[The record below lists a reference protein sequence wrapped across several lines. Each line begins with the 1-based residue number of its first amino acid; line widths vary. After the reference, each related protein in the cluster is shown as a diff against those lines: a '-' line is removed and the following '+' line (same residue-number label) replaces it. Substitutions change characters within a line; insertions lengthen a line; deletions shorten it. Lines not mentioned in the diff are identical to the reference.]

1 MISLLLQVVTDGLRR
16 ADGRYHGRV
25 ESEGHLQ
32 PPLRTEIKEG
42 QWLGG
47 AVTSQGEIMLHLP
60 TWRGIEE
67 IGQVG
72 LRWKGGGGKKFAKSG
87 DVMIVTRSVNVN

>member
-1 MISLLLQVVTDGLRR
+1 MTDGLRR

-25 ESEGHLQ
+25 QSEGQLQ
-32 PPLRTEIKEG
+32 PPLHTEIKEG

-47 AVTSQGEIMLHLP
+47 TVTSQGEMVHLAE
-60 TWRGIEE
+60 GLGGDEE

-72 LRWKGGGGKKFAKSG
+72 LSWKGGGGKKFAKSG
-87 DVMIVTRSVNVN
+87 GGW